1 MSVPTLRILVGVKR
15 VVDYAVKVRVKP
27 DHSAVET
34 ANLKTSMN
42 PFCEL
47 AVEAAVQLRERLGA
61 ERVAEVVAASIGP
74 AANQETLRTA
84 LAMGADRAVLVSTD
98 NASAAANSPSLE
110 SEPLGVARALAAV
123 QSRLNANLIILGKQA
138 IDDDANQTGQLLA
151 GILNWSQ
158 PTLFSVYIQGTFLS
172 KIEFEEQ
179 SDWLQVDREVDEG
192 IERLRLRL
200 PCVLT
205 CDLRL
210 NQPRYVTLPNLMRAK
225 TKPIETRTPS
235 ELGVTLNPHWMITRV
250 DEPPSRRQVTML
262 RNVDELLAKLR
273 QLGVLNRS

>member
-98 NASAAANSPSLE
+98 NASSASTANSPSLE

-123 QSRLNANLIILGKQA
+123 QSRLSANLIILGKQA

-158 PTLFSVYIQGTFLS
+158 VSETKTLQ
-172 KIEFEEQ
+172 
-179 SDWLQVDREVDEG
+179 R
-192 IERLRLRL
+192 
-200 PCVLT
+200 
-205 CDLRL
+205 
-210 NQPRYVTLPNLMRAK
+210 
-225 TKPIETRTPS
+225 
-235 ELGVTLNPHWMITRV
+235 
-250 DEPPSRRQVTML
+250 
-262 RNVDELLAKLR
+262 
-273 QLGVLNRS
+273 

>member
-110 SEPLGVARALAAV
+110 SEPLGVARALAAM

-158 PTLFSVYIQGTFLS
+158 ATFLS

-262 RNVDELLAKLR
+262 RNVDELVAKLR

>member
-1 MSVPTLRILVGVKR
+1 M
-15 VVDYAVKVRVKP
+15 
-27 DHSAVET
+27 
-34 ANLKTSMN
+34 
-42 PFCEL
+42 
-47 AVEAAVQLRERLGA
+47 
-61 ERVAEVVAASIGP
+61 
-74 AANQETLRTA
+74 
-84 LAMGADRAVLVSTD
+84 
-98 NASAAANSPSLE
+98 
-110 SEPLGVARALAAV
+110 
-123 QSRLNANLIILGKQA
+123 
-138 IDDDANQTGQLLA
+138 
-151 GILNWSQ
+151 
-158 PTLFSVYIQGTFLS
+158 YIQGTFLS

-235 ELGVTLNPHWMITRV
+235 ELGVALNPYWKITRV

-262 RNVDELLAKLR
+262 RNVDELVAKLR
-273 QLGVLNRS
+273 QLGVLNHS